1 MLSLQPAA
9 MSDASPLGAGLWHT
23 STHSAA
29 VNSAIRAGVIR
40 TALWVEPAAGTTS
53 SNAFSDTSQ

>member
-1 MLSLQPAA
+1 MTTNRPARY
-9 MSDASPLGAGLWHT
+9 AGPWQT

-29 VNSAIRAGVIR
+29 TSSAIRDGAIR